1 MSFENAYAAVS
12 TFYLSTA
19 IQILTRNIG
28 SEEVDRLHKA
38 FYQDLVTEHGKE
50 RANEAT
56 ALFDAV
62 DLVQHALS
70 AIKDRLGE
78 RGYAVG
84 MWWVTV
90 FFKQDFAD
98 RVRSLS
104 AHKELI
110 LAKYK
115 ND

>member
-19 IQILTRNIG
+19 IQILTRDID
-28 SEEVDRLHKA
+28 SEEVDELHEV
-38 FYQDLVTEHGKE
+38 FYQDLVTTYGEE
-50 RANEAT
+50 YADWAT

-62 DLVQHALS
+62 DLVEQVLNT
-70 AIKDRLGE
+70 IKKRLGE
-78 RGYAVG
+78 RGYNAG

-90 FFKQDFAD
+90 LLKEDFAD

-104 AHKELI
+104 LHRELI
-110 LAKYK
+110 LAQFKTE
-115 ND
+115 